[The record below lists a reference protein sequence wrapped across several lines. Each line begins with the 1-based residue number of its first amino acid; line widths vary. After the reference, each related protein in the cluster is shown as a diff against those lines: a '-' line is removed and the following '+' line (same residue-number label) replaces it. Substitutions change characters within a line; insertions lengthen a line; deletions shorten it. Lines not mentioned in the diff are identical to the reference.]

1 MRTSHF
7 NEHFKH
13 IQKHVYKFI
22 DNDKIRLY
30 KIIEMMQFAIIFL
43 FLAIG
48 LSQVMELIFGSKE
61 EDIKKM
67 SSWFVNLQLILIV
80 FIYCVVAFYA
90 LKFAKMIPSLMH
102 LLDRDFRPFTTLDYS
117 LHVVFIVV
125 FMDMNSVMYVRL
137 KHLGYLPNNQEH
149 KM

>member
-7 NEHFKH
+7 EEHFKH
-13 IQKHVYKFI
+13 IQKHVNKFF
-22 DNDKIRLY
+22 DNDKIRFY
-30 KIIEMMQFAIIFL
+30 KIIEMLQFAIVFL

-48 LSQVMELIFGSKE
+48 LSQIMDLIFGTTE
-61 EDIKKM
+61 EELKTQTTLWIN
-67 SSWFVNLQLILIV
+67 VQLILIV

-102 LLDRDFRPFTTLDYS
+102 LFDRNFKPFTTLDYS

-125 FMDMNSVMYVRL
+125 FMDMNSAMYVRL
-137 KHLGYLPNNQEH
+137 KYLNYLPKNQEH
-149 KM
+149 KE